1 MQKSDMR
8 GRCLAF
14 SLIALLLGC
23 TARIVNPPAV
33 STLPIVIEV
42 PGSTEKLHQLNLIPL
57 LETEVGSTSVA
68 EPLSPPSPE
77 KIARLKKRVSQQDR
91 LDRVAAPLLISNA
104 DLCQRHARY
113 VSGLNFKTKY
123 SFTDDFVDEAGTALE
138 LDQLLRVTSIMP
150 GSAAALSGLLVG
162 DVLYASANRVFSKGR
177 HAERAGQALIEK
189 EIRRHAVMMLTV
201 KRGTTSIALRVPP
214 TFACDMPVLFGD
226 NDIVSSFAD
235 GRRLLVTS
243 GMLNFVQSDQ
253 ELAYV
258 LAKEMAH
265 NILYRAIQPDMRL
278 VIDGM
283 SAINGRLAANA
294 VQKLHPYK
302 PVVDGTADKIA
313 LYLLVRAGYDIA
325 AVPDFWQR
333 LEKADPAGGSES
345 YIALHPSTKYRL
357 SIIKQ
362 IIKTIV
368 LKQKNQLALIP

>member
-1 MQKSDMR
+1 MQKSDMMR
-8 GRCLAF
+8 RCLAF

-33 STLPIVIEV
+33 LTLPIVIEV
-42 PGSTEKLHQLNLIPL
+42 PGSAENLHQLNLIPP
-57 LETEVGSTSVA
+57 LETEVGSSSVA
-68 EPLSPPSPE
+68 KSLSPPSPE
-77 KIARLKKRVSQQDR
+77 KIARLKKWTFQQDR
-91 LDRVAAPLLISNA
+91 LDRVAAPLLIGNA

-123 SFTDDFVDEAGTALE
+123 SFTDNFVEEAGFALK
-138 LDQLLRVTSIMP
+138 LDELLRVTSIMP
-150 GSAAALSGLLVG
+150 GSAAALSGLATG
-162 DVLYASANRVFSKGR
+162 DVLYTAASRAFPKGR

-201 KRGTTSIALRVPP
+201 KRGTTSITLRVPP

-243 GMLNFVQSDQ
+243 GMLDFVQSDQ

-265 NILYRAIQPDMRL
+265 NMLYRTIQPDMRL

-283 SAINGRLAANA
+283 SAINGGLSANA
-294 VQKLHPYK
+294 VQKLRPYK

-313 LYLLVRAGYDIA
+313 LYLLVRAGYEIA

-333 LEKADPAGGSES
+333 LAKADPADGGEP

-362 IIKTIV
+362 IIKVIA
-368 LKQKNQLALIP
+368 LKQKNQLPLIP